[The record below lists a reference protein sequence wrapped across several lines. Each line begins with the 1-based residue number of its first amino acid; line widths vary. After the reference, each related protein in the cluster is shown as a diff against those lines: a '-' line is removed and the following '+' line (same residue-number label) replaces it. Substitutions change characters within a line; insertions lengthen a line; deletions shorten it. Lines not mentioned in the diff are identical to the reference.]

1 MQITTVRQQILNFG
15 YVLQDCLFPAIE
27 EETGDLGPKAKLLV
41 QVLAMAPFGRWLS
54 GRHGVGRPRRDR
66 SALAAAFIAK
76 AVYNFSTTR
85 QLMDQLRTNGQLRK
99 LCGWA
104 HARQLPHESTFSRTF
119 AEFANSELPQ
129 KLHEAV
135 IQATQKDRLIGH
147 ISRDSTAI
155 RGRERFPEAPPEP
168 QKKQTKQKQKR
179 ESKPKRAKAS
189 QRGTLIERQRH
200 MSLPQM
206 IDCLS
211 QQCAIGV
218 KRSGEGVQYWRGFKL
233 HTDVA
238 DGQIPISAILTGANV
253 SDVNAAIPLMT
264 ITAQRVTSLYDVM
277 DSAYDADA
285 VLEHVRSLGHVP
297 IVKPHPR
304 RNGRSK
310 SELPKIFPGKKAPE
324 MTWAQQARFRER
336 TTVERVYA
344 RLKDEFGGRNVRVR
358 GAAKVMAHLMFGIL
372 VLTVDQVLKLTG

>member
-15 YVLQDCLFPAIE
+15 HVLQGSLFPILE
-27 EETGDLGPKAKLLV
+27 EETGVLGPKAKLLV
-41 QVLAMAPFGRWLS
+41 QVLAMAPFNGWLS
-54 GRHGVGRPRRDR
+54 LHHGPGRPPRDR
-66 SALAAAFIAK
+66 GALAAAFIAK
-76 AVYNFSTTR
+76 AVYNFPNTR
-85 QLMDQLRTNGQLRK
+85 HLIDQLRTNGQLRK
-99 LCGWA
+99 LCGWS

-119 AEFANSELPQ
+119 AEFAGNELPQ
-129 KLHEAV
+129 RLHEAV

-155 RGRERFPEAPPEP
+155 EGRERFPEPPPE
-168 QKKQTKQKQKR
+168 QRKKKR
-179 ESKPKRAKAS
+179 GPKPKRAKANE
-189 QRGTLIERQRH
+189 RGTLIERQRH
-200 MSLPQM
+200 MSLAQM
-206 IDCLS
+206 TNSLS
-211 QQCAIGV
+211 RQCAIGM

-253 SDVNAAIPLMT
+253 SDVNVAIPLMT
-264 ITAQRVTSLYDVM
+264 MTEQRVTSLYDVM

-304 RNGRSK
+304 RNGRSR

-324 MTWAQQARFRER
+324 MTWAEQARFQER

-372 VLTVDQVLKLTG
+372 ALTVDQVLKLPG